1 MRLHR
6 AVDACR
12 EGKAETTRPPT
23 PAVSLTIRRFE
34 PADRDAVDATVEA
47 ALRSADAYF
56 EDVPALEDGD
66 ILAEYVDAGGEFLVG
81 VRDGETVA
89 TGAFRSPKGVA
100 TEFVDPE
107 GAAELKRMHVHPE
120 HHREGIGQAM
130 YDELEARAHERDY
143 ERFVLSTT
151 GRQEPAH
158 AFYEAN
164 GFERVGSTTVEV
176 EETTLEI
183 LVFEKSFD

>member
-1 MRLHR
+1 MTL
-6 AVDACR
+6 
-12 EGKAETTRPPT
+12 
-23 PAVSLTIRRFE
+23 SIRRFR
-34 PADRDAVDATVEA
+34 PADRDAVDETVEA

-56 EDVPALEDGD
+56 EDVPALEDDD

-81 VRDGETVA
+81 ERDGEIVA
-89 TGAFRSPKGVA
+89 TGAFRPPTGVV
-100 TEFVDPE
+100 TEFVEPA
-107 GAAELKRMHVHPE
+107 GAAELKRMHVHPD

-130 YDELEARAHERDY
+130 YDELERRARERGS

-151 GRQEPAH
+151 GRQTPAH

-164 GFERVGSTTVEV
+164 GFERVGATTAEV
-176 EETTLEI
+176 EGTTLDI